1 MYGYWLVSDEGR
13 NGQRGGEWWESPEA
27 FTRGDKDQ
35 QQNKT
40 GFFWGF
46 FAPWERETRV
56 RPSQPYYKTTEEE
69 GDVQNKGALWK
80 IVRLLASFRTLF
92 RISWRMDP
100 IHKFVPLFLISLS
113 RMWWMINPPGP
124 CRVCVFRVPPVA
136 DLSSHTVL
144 LSLLPIKHLYL
155 LGGSQALPFLSK
167 ECPCANPSNLECNG
181 GGQ

>member
-1 MYGYWLVSDEGR
+1 MK
-13 NGQRGGEWWESPEA
+13 GGMDGEAESGGSLRRLSHEE
-27 FTRGDKDQ
+27 TKINSRT
-35 QQNKT
+35 KT
-40 GFFWGF
+40 GFFF
-46 FAPWERETRV
+46 FSLPPGRG
-56 RPSQPYYKTTEEE
+56 RPESVHLSLIIKPQKKKEMCK
-69 GDVQNKGALWK
+69 DKGALWK

-124 CRVCVFRVPPVA
+124 SRVCVFRVPPVA

-144 LSLLPIKHLYL
+144 LSPLPIKHLYL